1 MRRNQNA
8 DHRQIGNPNADALM
22 ELGILS
28 AAIVHEVKNS
38 LQGVANALFLLD
50 SDRSLSP
57 KARER
62 VAIARR
68 ELSRAFDIS
77 RQTLTL
83 IREEQPVAVSITD
96 VLEEVLDAYAQKI
109 AYKQITIERRYE
121 FDETIQSNQ
130 GAIRQVFADIVLNA
144 LESVPFHRG
153 KLVIHTSPCFRS
165 RGSSI
170 RGVQVVF
177 ADNGPGIP
185 DEYKRR
191 VFEPLFSTKSGK
203 GSGLGLWVVARL
215 VRQQNGHLRM
225 HSRSEGSH
233 SGSCFSVFLPLSPS
247 RAAIN

>member
-1 MRRNQNA
+1 MRHSQNA
-8 DHRQIGNPNADALM
+8 NYRQIGNSNVNSLM

-28 AAIVHEVKNS
+28 AAIIHEVKNS

-50 SDRSLSP
+50 SDRNLSH

-77 RQTLTL
+77 RQTLAL
-83 IREEQPVAVSITD
+83 VREEKPVAVSITD
-96 VLEEVLDAYAQKI
+96 VLEEVLQAFAEKI
-109 AYKQITIERRYE
+109 AYKQITVERRYE
-121 FDETIQSNQ
+121 FDDKIQSNP

-144 LESVPFHRG
+144 LESTPFHTG
-153 KLVIHTSPCFRS
+153 KLVIHTSPWFRS

-185 DEYKRR
+185 DEHKRR

-203 GSGLGLWVVARL
+203 GSGLGLWVADRL
-215 VRQQNGHLRM
+215 VRQQNGHMRM
-225 HSRSEGSH
+225 HSRTESIN
-233 SGSCFSVFLPLSPS
+233 SGSCFAVFLPLSVVG
-247 RAAIN
+247 R